1 MLRLGSKVVATT
13 SQSGSPWDDPSI
25 EISAL
30 VGSAV
35 KSEKAPGP
43 LGNEASLP
51 SRHQERRVL
60 VTGSSGFIG
69 SPLCELLLAD
79 GHRVWEM
86 NRGGS
91 SANVRPDGLDGIT
104 YQSVGDQLPSELLA
118 WGPETVV
125 NLAWSGIPDYGQACS
140 VANLEEQI
148 RLFEQV
154 VAIES
159 VERVVGAGT
168 CLEYG
173 ARGGL
178 CEEDETAELDSFLA
192 WSKRSL
198 RNYLLLA
205 TSTSQI
211 DVVWFRI
218 FYAYGP
224 RQRCEGL
231 LPSMLAEAASGRQ
244 FPLINPD
251 GAKDFVYI
259 DDVVEAFRRAVN
271 PDSPSGTFN
280 VGSGFLVSL
289 RDVWDAAVR
298 SVEGR
303 TDEEA
308 MFTPVSAEASDSEIY
323 ASLERVS
330 QSFGWHPRVP
340 LEEGIRRTWWAMND
354 AGLQLH
360 DKDFSDE

>member
-1 MLRLGSKVVATT
+1 M
-13 SQSGSPWDDPSI
+13 
-25 EISAL
+25 
-30 VGSAV
+30 
-35 KSEKAPGP
+35 KSEKAPGR
-43 LGNEASLP
+43 LGSEAGFP
-51 SRHQERRVL
+51 SGHQERRVL
-60 VTGSSGFIG
+60 VTGASGFIG
-69 SPLCELLLAD
+69 SPLCRVLLAD
-79 GHRVWEM
+79 GHRVWAM
-86 NRGGS
+86 NRGES
-91 SANVRPDGLDGIT
+91 SANIHPGDFDGIT
-104 YQSVGDQLPSELLA
+104 YQSVGDQLSSELLV

-125 NLAWSGIPDYGQACS
+125 NLAWSGIPDYGRACS
-140 VANLEEQI
+140 IANMEEQV

-178 CEEDETAELDSFLA
+178 CDEKETAEPTSFLA
-192 WSKRSL
+192 WSKQSL

-205 TSTSQI
+205 TGPSQI

-224 RQRCEGL
+224 RQRREGL
-231 LPSMLAEAASGRQ
+231 LPSMLLEAASGRQ
-244 FPLINPD
+244 FPLLNPD

-271 PDSPSGTFN
+271 PDSPPGTFN

-298 SVEGR
+298 SAEGR

-308 MFTPVSAEASDSEIY
+308 ILTPVPVEASDGEIY

-330 QSFGWHPRVP
+330 ESLGWNPRVP
-340 LEEGIRRTWWAMND
+340 LEEGIRRTWRAMND
-354 AGLQLH
+354 ASSQLP
-360 DKDFSDE
+360 DEDCSGE

>member
-1 MLRLGSKVVATT
+1 M
-13 SQSGSPWDDPSI
+13 
-25 EISAL
+25 
-30 VGSAV
+30 
-35 KSEKAPGP
+35 KSEKAPGR
-43 LGNEASLP
+43 LGNEASFP
-51 SRHQERRVL
+51 SGHQERRVL
-60 VTGSSGFIG
+60 VTGASGFIG
-69 SPLCELLLAD
+69 SPLCRVLLAD
-79 GHRVWEM
+79 GHRVWAM
-86 NRGGS
+86 NRGES
-91 SANVRPDGLDGIT
+91 SANIHPGDFDGIT
-104 YQSVGDQLPSELLA
+104 YQSVGDQLSSELLA

-125 NLAWSGIPDYGQACS
+125 NLAWSGIPDYGRACS
-140 VANLEEQI
+140 IANMEEQV

-178 CEEDETAELDSFLA
+178 CDEKETAEPTNFLA
-192 WSKRSL
+192 WSKQSL

-205 TSTSQI
+205 TGPSQI

-224 RQRCEGL
+224 RQRREGL
-231 LPSMLAEAASGRQ
+231 LPSMLLEAASGRQ
-244 FPLINPD
+244 FPLLNPN

-271 PDSPSGTFN
+271 PDSPPGTFN
-280 VGSGFLVSL
+280 VGSGFLVAL

-298 SVEGR
+298 SAEGR

-308 MFTPVSAEASDSEIY
+308 ILTPVPVEASDGEIY

-330 QSFGWHPRVP
+330 ESLGWNPRVP
-340 LEEGIRRTWWAMND
+340 LEEGIRRTWRAMND
-354 AGLQLH
+354 ASSQLPNE
-360 DKDFSDE
+360 DCSGE